1 MNDKSENLFRLTLY
15 QGNTI
20 LAETILDA
28 DLFNPLTRYSID
40 IRSILPSTITN
51 LQKLLS
57 RKLYDVEIN
66 GYNLFEYE
74 KKYVKSF
81 PSESR
86 RYIQYNPRSVQ
97 FKIDD
102 KLIKGVE
109 CKLGLYI
116 NDNPIVERLFYVD
129 GFNPVVKN
137 SIDIV
142 DELKNITNKIFKLIK
157 KKDVENMWDDYDMIN
172 KLGMSINKIRELSL
186 RDRRRIIR
194 SMNNNS
200 RW

>member
-15 QGNTI
+15 QGNMV
-20 LAETILDA
+20 LAERIIDA

-40 IRSILPSTITN
+40 IRRILPKTITN

-57 RKLYDVEIN
+57 RKLYDVELN

-74 KKYVKSF
+74 KKNVKSF
-81 PSESR
+81 PNEMR
-86 RYIQYNPRSVQ
+86 RDIQYNPQSVQ
-97 FKIDD
+97 FKIDN
-102 KLIKGVE
+102 KTIKGVE

-129 GFNPVVKN
+129 GFNPVVK
-137 SIDIV
+137 SSVDIIDEI
-142 DELKNITNKIFKLIK
+142 NIITNNIFKLIK
-157 KKDVENMWDDYDMIN
+157 EKDIENMWDDYDMIN
-172 KLGMSINKIRELSL
+172 KLGMSINKIRELTPAV
-186 RDRRRIIR
+186 RKRIIR
-194 SMNNNS
+194 NMNNNY